1 MGPCPVI
8 DLLIGYIESPRPL
21 NCLILFQYSLSFG
34 VSNSLSFDMTNRLG
48 LGSASS
54 PPYPR
59 ASVYYEFEAP
69 PPEAFLAPLQL
80 PQAHP
85 QPLPQAVVVEEAP
98 ADDLDSTL
106 EFFIEEDP
114 EIASNAIVLVDAQTQ
129 VSRPPSR
136 PGSARASPRP
146 VIGLRISGVIEAL
159 VTAAAPVYAARSPRA
174 SPPPPPPPA
183 YADSAARVVRRP
195 PNALLVQRL
204 RTRSSAGDGP
214 LFEPLISDSRCSL

>member
-1 MGPCPVI
+1 M
-8 DLLIGYIESPRPL
+8 
-21 NCLILFQYSLSFG
+21 
-34 VSNSLSFDMTNRLG
+34 SNRG
-48 LGSASS
+48 LGSHSS

-59 ASVYYEFEAP
+59 SSVYFEFEAP

-85 QPLPQAVVVEEAP
+85 QPLPQAVIVEEVP
-98 ADDLDSTL
+98 AEELDDTVEYYL
-106 EFFIEEDP
+106 EAEDP

-146 VIGLRISGVIEAL
+146 VIGVRISGVIEAL
-159 VTAAAPVYAARSPRA
+159 ITAAAPVYATQSPRA

-195 PNALLVQRL
+195 PPALLIQRP

-214 LFEPLISDSRCSL
+214 LLEPLISDTRCFFYI

>member
-1 MGPCPVI
+1 M
-8 DLLIGYIESPRPL
+8 
-21 NCLILFQYSLSFG
+21 
-34 VSNSLSFDMTNRLG
+34 SNRSG
-48 LGSASS
+48 LGSLSS

-59 ASVYYEFEAP
+59 SSVYFEFEAP

-114 EIASNAIVLVDAQTQ
+114 EIASNAVVLVDAQTQ

-146 VIGLRISGVIEAL
+146 VIVLRISGIVEAL
-159 VTAAAPVYAARSPRA
+159 ITAAAPVYAARSPRA

-195 PNALLVQRL
+195 PPALLIQRP

-214 LFEPLISDSRCSL
+214 LLEPLISDTRCFL